1 MLSSMIR
8 SLLIY
13 LWKSNIC
20 QNKGLQGLI
29 ASQGEADVEAFWSQK
44 QGVHRLPSIEKAVDE
59 VKGYEFEMKSK
70 KSSICMP
77 KILKFASEP

>member
-1 MLSSMIR
+1 MLSATIR

-20 QNKGLQGLI
+20 QNKGLQGLM
-29 ASQGEADVEAFWSQK
+29 ASQGAADVEAFWSQK

-59 VKGYEFEMKSK
+59 VKGYEFEMESK
-70 KSSICMP
+70 HIQLLTP
-77 KILKFASEP
+77 VDEHHA